1 MTVAICYSGSSIE
14 DRLFMMRY
22 FPIQLDI
29 RGRRCLVVGGGG
41 VGTRKAESL
50 LACGGAVTVVSPAA
64 TEALQHLAARGE
76 LTLLLREYDSVDL
89 QGVFLVIGAT
99 DDETLNRRVS
109 ADAERR
115 GVLCNIADRPEK
127 CNFILPAVVQRGDLV
142 ITVSTSGQS
151 PALAKKLRR
160 SLQAQFGD
168 EYAVL
173 LDLMGAIRRRLLAE
187 AHAPEEHKPIF
198 ERLVHSDILTWIREG
213 RRYEVDRLLAE
224 VLGDG
229 WRAEDLLAKTP

>member
-1 MTVAICYSGSSIE
+1 MK
-14 DRLFMMRY
+14 Y

-29 RGRRCLVVGGGG
+29 HGRRCLVVGGGG
-41 VGTRKAESL
+41 VGTRKAQSL

-64 TEALQHLAARGE
+64 TEELQRLAARGD
-76 LTLLLREYDSVDL
+76 LALRMREYDGADL
-89 QGVFLVIGAT
+89 EGVFLVIGAT

-115 GVLCNIADRPEK
+115 GILCNIADRPEK
-127 CNFILPAVVQRGDLV
+127 CNFILPAVVRRGDLV
-142 ITVSTSGQS
+142 LTVSTSGRS

-160 SLQAQFGD
+160 SLQTQFGE

-187 AHAPEEHKPIF
+187 AHAPEEHKPVF
-198 ERLVHSDILTWIREG
+198 ERLVHSDILTWIRED
-213 RRYEVDRLLAE
+213 RRHEIDRLLAE

-229 WRAEDLLAKTP
+229 WRADDLLAKTS

>member
-1 MTVAICYSGSSIE
+1 MT
-14 DRLFMMRY
+14 Y

-41 VGTRKAESL
+41 VGTRKAQSL
-50 LACGGAVTVVSPAA
+50 LACGGAVTVVSPAV
-64 TEALQHLAARGE
+64 TEELQRLAARGD
-76 LTLLLREYDSVDL
+76 LALRMREYDGADL
-89 QGVFLVIGAT
+89 EGAFLVIGAT

-115 GVLCNIADRPEK
+115 GILCNIADRPEK
-127 CNFILPAVVQRGDLV
+127 CNFILPAVVRRGDLV
-142 ITVSTSGQS
+142 LTVSTSGRS

-160 SLQAQFGD
+160 SLQAQFGE

-187 AHAPEEHKPIF
+187 AHAPEEHKPVF

-213 RRYEVDRLLAE
+213 RRHEIDRLLAE

-229 WRAEDLLAKTP
+229 WRTDDLLAKTS

>member
-1 MTVAICYSGSSIE
+1 MT
-14 DRLFMMRY
+14 Y

-29 RGRRCLVVGGGG
+29 RGRRCLVVGGGE
-41 VGTRKAESL
+41 VGTRKAQSL
-50 LACGGAVTVVSPAA
+50 LACGGAVTVVSPAV
-64 TEALQHLAARGE
+64 TEELQRLAARGD
-76 LTLLLREYDSVDL
+76 LALRMREYDGADL
-89 QGVFLVIGAT
+89 EGAFLVIGAT

-115 GVLCNIADRPEK
+115 GILCNIADRPEK
-127 CNFILPAVVQRGDLV
+127 CNFILPAVVRRGDLV
-142 ITVSTSGQS
+142 LTVSTSGRS

-160 SLQAQFGD
+160 SLQAQFGE

-187 AHAPEEHKPIF
+187 AHAPEEHKPVF

-213 RRYEVDRLLAE
+213 RRHEIDRLLAE

-229 WRAEDLLAKTP
+229 WRTDDLLAKTS